1 MTARAATSAS
11 PKMGPSATRC
21 MYELSTDDI
30 PTIFL
35 ERETQSEQDDM
46 EGDEKSRNNSYG
58 SLLKALEFLR
68 E

>member
-1 MTARAATSAS
+1 
-11 PKMGPSATRC
+11 MGPSATRC